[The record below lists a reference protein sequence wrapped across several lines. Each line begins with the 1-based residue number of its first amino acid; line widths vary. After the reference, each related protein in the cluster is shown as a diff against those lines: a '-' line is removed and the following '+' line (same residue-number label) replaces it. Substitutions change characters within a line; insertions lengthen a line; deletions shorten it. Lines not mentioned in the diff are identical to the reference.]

1 MKTKEIIRY
10 TEQRNKEIFARIKNE
25 EMSLE
30 YKKYLIGIIKN
41 NTDKIKYLE
50 RQVLNEDL
58 EKSYRN
64 MILFFCLTGL
74 AHIVS
79 LFYYVLFK

>member
-10 TEQRNKEIFARIKNE
+10 IEQRNKEIFAKIKNE

-30 YKKYLIGIIKN
+30 CKKHLIGVIKN

-58 EKSYRN
+58 KKSYRN
-64 MILFFCLTGL
+64 MILFFCLAGL

-79 LFYYVLFK
+79 IFYYVLSK

>member
-10 TEQRNKEIFARIKNE
+10 IEQRNKEIFAKIKND
-25 EMSLE
+25 EMCLE
-30 YKKYLIGIIKN
+30 HKTYLISIIKN
-41 NTDKIKYLE
+41 NTDKIEYLE
-50 RQVLNEDL
+50 RQVLKEDL

-64 MILFFCLTGL
+64 MILFFCLAGL

-79 LFYYVLFK
+79 IFYYVLSK